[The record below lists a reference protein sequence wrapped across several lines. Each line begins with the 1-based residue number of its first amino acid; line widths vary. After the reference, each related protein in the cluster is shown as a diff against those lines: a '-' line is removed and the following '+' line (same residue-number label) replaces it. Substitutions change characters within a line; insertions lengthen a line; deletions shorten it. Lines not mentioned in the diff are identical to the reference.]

1 MEWILLFLETFW
13 DLTVEMAPYLLLGF
27 LIAGFLN
34 GAFSKD
40 WMQRKMG
47 KPGVGSAVKAAVFGI
62 PLPLCSCGVIPTG
75 VSFHKQGASKGATTS
90 FLIST
95 PQTGVDS
102 VLVTYSLMGWAY
114 AIVRPIIAFITG
126 VLGGLWADY
135 ANKDQLA
142 TANSSSAEPV
152 SCSDCADDEPKAKQ
166 HWFDRIFVYAFVTF
180 LQDIS
185 RWLVLG
191 LLLATAITVFVPD
204 AWFTEYL
211 DKPWLNML
219 IVLAASIP
227 LYVCAT
233 ASVPIAAALLIKG
246 ISPGA
251 AIVFLMAGPA
261 TNVATMTVL
270 WKTIGKKT
278 TLIYLASI
286 MLGAIGFGLLID
298 YALPTEWFSY
308 FSPDKTMGAHE
319 HHFLPHW
326 LMVGS
331 GVLMLY
337 LILQA
342 EIIKLIPKKTKV
354 MDKTTETT
362 TYSIEGM
369 TCNHCVA
376 NVDKNLKEISGVEDV
391 TVDLQKNQATVVG
404 SVNDDKIRE
413 VIESIGYEYKGRK

>member
-1 MEWILLFLETFW
+1 MKWIEAFFITFW

-40 WMQRKMG
+40 WLQRKMG
-47 KPGVGSAVKAAVFGI
+47 KPGLGSAVKASLFGI

-75 VSFHKQGASKGATTS
+75 VSFHQQGASKGATTS

-102 VLVTYSLMGWAY
+102 ILVTYSLMGWAF
-114 AIVRPIIAFITG
+114 AIVRPIIAFVTG
-126 VLGGLWADY
+126 VLGGLWADK
-135 ANKDQLA
+135 ANEKNIDNTSENNTLSKHTNHQH
-142 TANSSSAEPV
+142 SGKHKE
-152 SCSDCADDEPKAKQ
+152 
-166 HWFDRIFVYAFVTF
+166 HWFNRIFVYAFVDF

-185 RWLVLG
+185 RWLILG
-191 LLLATAITVFVPD
+191 LVLATLITVLVPD

-211 DKPWLNML
+211 DSPWLNML
-219 IVLAASIP
+219 IILAASIP

-233 ASVPIAAALLIKG
+233 ASVPIAAALLLKG

-251 AIVFLMAGPA
+251 ALVFLMAGPA
-261 TNVATMTVL
+261 TNVATLTVL
-270 WKTIGKKT
+270 WQTIGKKT

-286 MLGAIGFGLLID
+286 MIGAIGFGLLID
-298 YALPTEWFSY
+298 YALPQNWFTY
-308 FSPDKTMGAHE
+308 FTPEKAMSGHE

-326 LMVGS
+326 LMIGS
-331 GVLMLY
+331 AVIMLY

-342 EIIKLIPKKTKV
+342 EILRFIPRKIKT
-354 MDKTTETT
+354 MEKTTNTK
-362 TYSIEGM
+362 TYKIEGM

-376 NVDKNLKEISGVEDV
+376 NVDKNLKAIDGVEDAV
-391 TVDLQKNQATVVG
+391 VNLQKNEAVVSG
-404 SVNDDKIRE
+404 DVSSQEVKK
-413 VIESIGYEYKGRK
+413 VIESIGYTFLGEKE